1 MTPRTVSGTF
11 YRTFGGEG
19 AMWFGSALTTGGLAT
34 FYPTDDGTVTGAPY
48 FGSVDMV
55 AHSATVATGTATA
68 MPLTSTK
75 SKSTTKVE
83 INCLTGTVLGVL
95 GATVLM
101 APDGTE
107 VTCLIWG
114 KP

>member
-1 MTPRTVSGTF
+1 MTPRTASGTY
-11 YRTFGGEG
+11 YRTFGAEG
-19 AMWFGSALTTGGLAT
+19 AIWFGSALTTSGLAT

-48 FGSVDMV
+48 FSSVDMV
-55 AHSATVATGTATA
+55 AHSATIATGTATSA
-68 MPLTSTK
+68 PLTSTK
-75 SKSTTKVE
+75 SKSATKVE

-95 GATVLM
+95 GATVVA

>member
-1 MTPRTVSGTF
+1 MSPRSATGTC

-19 AMWFGSALTTGGLAT
+19 QMWFGAALTVGGVAT
-34 FYPTDDGTVTGAPY
+34 FYPTDDGTSTGAPY
-48 FGSVDMV
+48 FSSVDMI
-55 AHSATVATGTATA
+55 AHSATGAGSMTQV
-68 MPLTSTK
+68 PLTSTK

-83 INCLTGTVLGVL
+83 VHCLTGTVLAIL
-95 GATVLM
+95 GATVVA